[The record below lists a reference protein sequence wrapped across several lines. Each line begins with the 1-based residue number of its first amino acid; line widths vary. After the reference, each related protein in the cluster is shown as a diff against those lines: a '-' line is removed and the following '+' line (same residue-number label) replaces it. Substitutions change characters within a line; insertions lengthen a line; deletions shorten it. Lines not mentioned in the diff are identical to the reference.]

1 MNIVKITS
9 PSEILANHEIAELVG
24 MSLFKSTI
32 GAVQNVAQGIYAQQ
46 QGRFYI
52 AKEDDKII
60 GIIGMRKIA
69 NKRLVIQHLAF
80 LEEYR
85 GKGYVKIMMKEVCQL
100 EHINEIA
107 AEVNHT
113 QKNYFKKSGFKV
125 NLIENHITGQDL
137 YWCKKSF

>member
-1 MNIVKITS
+1 MNIEKITM
-9 PSEILANHEIAELVG
+9 PSEILANHEIAKLVG
-24 MSLFKSTI
+24 MSLFKATT
-32 GAVQNVAQGIYAQQ
+32 GAIQNVAQGIYAQQ

-52 AKEDDKII
+52 AKEEDQIV

-85 GKGYVKIMMKEVCQL
+85 GKGYVKDFMKAVCEL
-100 EHINEIA
+100 EHVHEIA

-137 YWCKKSF
+137 YWCKKAY

>member
-1 MNIVKITS
+1 MNIEKITT

-24 MSLFKSTI
+24 MSLYKSTT
-32 GAVQNVAQGIYAQQ
+32 GAIQNVAQGIYAQQ

-52 AKEDDKII
+52 AKEDGKII

-69 NKRLVIQHLAF
+69 NKRLVILHLAF
-80 LEEYR
+80 LEDYR
-85 GKGYVKIMMKEVCQL
+85 GKGYAKNLIKEVCEL
-100 EHINEIA
+100 EHVNEIA

-113 QKNYFKKSGFKV
+113 QKDYFKKSGFKV

>member
-1 MNIVKITS
+1 MNIVKITN

-52 AKEDDKII
+52 AKEDEKII

-85 GKGYVKIMMKEVCQL
+85 GKGYVKIMMKEVCEL
-100 EHINEIA
+100 EYIKEIA

>member
-1 MNIVKITS
+1 MNIEKITT
-9 PSEILANHEIAELVG
+9 PSEILANREIAELVG
-24 MSLFKSTI
+24 MSLFKSTT

-52 AKEDDKII
+52 AKEDEKII

-69 NKRLVIQHLAF
+69 NKRLVILHLAF
-80 LEEYR
+80 LKEYR
-85 GKGYVKIMMKEVCQL
+85 GKGYAKNLMKEICEL
-100 EHINEIA
+100 EHVHELA

-137 YWCKKSF
+137 YWCKKAF